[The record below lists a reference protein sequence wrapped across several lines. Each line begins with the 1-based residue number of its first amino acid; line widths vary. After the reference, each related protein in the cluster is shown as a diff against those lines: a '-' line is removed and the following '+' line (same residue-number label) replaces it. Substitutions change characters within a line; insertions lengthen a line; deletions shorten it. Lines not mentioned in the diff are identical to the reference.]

1 MQGTYEDYVN
11 AIDKFKKKNNI
22 TEEFKQL
29 YTNDPNELYYNVRK
43 SFSEKIFVS
52 KQGTVLS
59 LHNREI
65 RALRSIITGHDK
77 DREKVTVNLR
87 PFDIGILVGL
97 TFGCKASPKALQLM
111 QEHGLEAL
119 KRKSEDGKYKDPD
132 ECVELNHINNYISN
146 QNRDKEIRAKNC
158 ELSNIQFMT
167 RKENSNLEHLK
178 PSDSIYDKIKQ
189 YERMENEKVPIA
201 YIGNM
206 KGAGHI
212 MTEDE
217 KVEFDPN
224 VQIKVERIYF
234 DEEKQEYYE
243 NGLPIAKVMYKDGK
257 RVLCYKENGKFKIKK
272 F

>member
-29 YTNDPNELYYNVRK
+29 YTNDPNDLYYNVRK

-65 RALRSIITGHDK
+65 RALRSLMTGHDN

-87 PFDIGILVGL
+87 QFDIGILVGL
-97 TFGCKASPKALQLM
+97 TFGCNASPKALQLM

-146 QNRDKEIRAKNC
+146 PNRDKEIRAKNC

-167 RKENSNLEHLK
+167 KKENSNLEHLK
-178 PSDSIYDKIKQ
+178 PSDSIYDKIKLF
-189 YERMENEKVPIA
+189 ERMENVKVPTA

-272 F
+272 L